1 MRHKVTRK
9 KSRQSAQDGE
19 ATKSIRHLLFSGIFF
34 SFSMFSFLLLLLCM
48 LLLSRN
54 WITIVMNLRLH
65 RCQWLVYFLFLF
77 HSLCYFCRCMNI
89 CGRQPTLCIG
99 IRLNVALGEC
109 TFAHWLPVR
118 VPCASNTHTHTNDTQ
133 RSWSDS
139 TVSCCRMICDWWLH
153 SWWIVG
159 CSMHRFLNRH
169 TFYVLDTNTNH
180 HLELH
185 NRNAFAKLW
194 KAERKKRGVWKT

>member
-34 SFSMFSFLLLLLCM
+34 SFSMFSFLLLLLCI

-65 RCQWLVYFLFLF
+65 RCQWLVSFLFLF
-77 HSLCYFCRCMNI
+77 HTLCYFCRCMNI

-118 VPCASNTHTHTNDTQ
+118 VPCASNTHTHK
-133 RSWSDS
+133 
-139 TVSCCRMICDWWLH
+139 
-153 SWWIVG
+153 
-159 CSMHRFLNRH
+159 RH
-169 TFYVLDTNTNH
+169 TEIMVRLNCFMLSYD
-180 HLELH
+180 
-185 NRNAFAKLW
+185 LW
-194 KAERKKRGVWKT
+194 LVITFMMNSWLFDAPVFKSPHILRPGY